1 MFPRPSVR
9 VPAKPNDPTAH
20 HDLENV
26 IECILDITP
35 DQGRL
40 SVAELMDAIGQRS
53 FGPLLLVPAL
63 IALSPVG
70 AIPGLPAITS
80 AIIILLTIQIL
91 AGHDHLWLPQWLQH
105 RTIDGAKLEKG
116 LKAFLPVARFVDHF
130 LRPRMVY
137 LSRGPGF
144 YVLVVLILLV
154 AGVTPI
160 LELIP
165 LGGIPPNAAL
175 VAFALALTAKDG
187 LWALTAFILTAASA
201 VWLAG
206 LF

>member
-1 MFPRPSVR
+1 
-9 VPAKPNDPTAH
+9 VPADTADPTAH

-26 IECILDITP
+26 IEVILKITP
-35 DQGRL
+35 DQGRI

-70 AIPGLPAITS
+70 AIPGLPAVTS
-80 AIIILLTIQIL
+80 AIIILLTLQIL
-91 AGHDHLWLPQWLQH
+91 AGHKHFWLPQWLKD
-105 RTIDGAKLEKG
+105 RTVDGAKLEKG
-116 LKAFLPVARFVDHF
+116 LKAFMPVARFVDHF
-130 LRPRMVY
+130 LRPRMIY
-137 LSRGPGF
+137 LTRGPGF
-144 YVLVVLILLV
+144 YVLVVLILIV
-154 AGVTPI
+154 AGITPI

-187 LWALTAFILTAASA
+187 LWALTAFVLTAASA

-206 LF
+206 VF

>member
-1 MFPRPSVR
+1 MRPRRSVL
-9 VPAKPNDPTAH
+9 VPADTTDPTAH

-26 IECILDITP
+26 IEVILDITP

-40 SVAELMDAIGQRS
+40 SVADLMGAIGQRS

-80 AIIILLTIQIL
+80 AIIIILTVQIL
-91 AGHDHLWLPQWLQH
+91 AGHKHLWLPQWLKK
-105 RTIDGAKLEKG
+105 RTINGAKLEKG
-116 LKAFLPVARFVDHF
+116 LKAFLPVARFVDHL
-130 LRPRMVY
+130 LRPRMIY
-137 LSRGPGF
+137 LTRGPGF
-144 YVLVVLILLV
+144 YVLVVLILIV
-154 AGVTPI
+154 AGITPI

-187 LWALTAFILTAASA
+187 LWALTAFVLTAASA